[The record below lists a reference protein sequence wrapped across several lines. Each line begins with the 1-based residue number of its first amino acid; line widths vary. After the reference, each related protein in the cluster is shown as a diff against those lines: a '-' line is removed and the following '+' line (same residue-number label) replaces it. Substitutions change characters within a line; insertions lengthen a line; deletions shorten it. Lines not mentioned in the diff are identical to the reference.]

1 MYSRYHK
8 GADDTFRLPENYGGV
23 AFSEGHLSK
32 GGSDSLSHTFE
43 VAKPSPP
50 PQSNPITSSTPP
62 IPPRT
67 SSAPPLPPVPPN
79 ARPHSDPPPKAS
91 HLPVGGKDGF
101 PFAHGIGMEE
111 LFIIALI
118 ILLSKSE
125 QSSDIVLCL
134 TLLLF
139 CG

>member
-8 GADDTFRLPENYGGV
+8 VSDTPIQLPENYGGV
-23 AFSEGHLSK
+23 AFSGNPPIK
-32 GGSDSLSHTFE
+32 SDVDHPFRTLE

-50 PQSNPITSSTPP
+50 PPSENAVTSVPPTTKESAPPPPLPLSDKEPSSTPP
-62 IPPRT
+62 HAH
-67 SSAPPLPPVPPN
+67 SSALLPM
-79 ARPHSDPPPKAS
+79 A
-91 HLPVGGKDGF
+91 GKDGF
-101 PFAHGIGMEE
+101 PFAHGIGFEE

-118 ILLSKSE
+118 ILLSRNE
-125 QSSDIVLCL
+125 QASDMVLWL

>member
-8 GADDTFRLPENYGGV
+8 PSDTPIQLPENYGGV
-23 AFSEGHLSK
+23 AFSETPAFK
-32 GGSDSLSHTFE
+32 SDAAPPFHPLE

-50 PQSNPITSSTPP
+50 PPSEGRQTNTPTTPMEAPPPPRSSPTTDHTSSTPP
-62 IPPRT
+62 HAT
-67 SSAPPLPPVPPN
+67 TTALLPM
-79 ARPHSDPPPKAS
+79 A
-91 HLPVGGKDGF
+91 GKDGF
-101 PFAHGIGMEE
+101 PFSHGIGIEE

-118 ILLSKSE
+118 ILLSRNE
-125 QSSDIVLCL
+125 QASDMVLWL